1 MNPMVPAEAPSR
13 ARYAPRMLDAPSWV
27 MSENRLTMP
36 NSTMKTMAW
45 DIFLLRIMVSSLPA
59 AFLTA
64 HDTPASRFVK
74 GLRKKGAALQAG
86 RPKRVGYWKASD
98 AYDTPFWPPCK

>member
-1 MNPMVPAEAPSR
+1 MVPAEAPSR

-36 NSTMKTMAW
+36 NSTINAMAW

-74 GLRKKGAALQAG
+74 APAKKRSRPASRAAQAG
-86 RPKRVGYWKASD
+86 GILESFRYL
-98 AYDTPFWPPCK
+98 

>member
-1 MNPMVPAEAPSR
+1 M
-13 ARYAPRMLDAPSWV
+13 PRKH
-27 MSENRLTMP
+27 ENGKGGAD
-36 NSTMKTMAW
+36 STMKAMAW
-45 DIFLLRIMVSSLPA
+45 DIFFFLPRIMVSSLPA

>member
-1 MNPMVPAEAPSR
+1 MVPAEAPSR

-36 NSTMKTMAW
+36 NSTMKAMAW
-45 DIFLLRIMVSSLPA
+45 DIFLPRIMVSSLPA

-74 GLRKKGAALQAG
+74 GLRKKRSRPASRAAQAG
-86 RPKRVGYWKASD
+86 GILESFR
-98 AYDTPFWPPCK
+98 CL